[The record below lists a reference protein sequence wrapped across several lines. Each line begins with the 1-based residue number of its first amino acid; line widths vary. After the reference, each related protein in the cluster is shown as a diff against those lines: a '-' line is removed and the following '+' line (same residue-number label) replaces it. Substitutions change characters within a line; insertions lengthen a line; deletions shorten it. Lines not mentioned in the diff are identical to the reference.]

1 MREKMEKK
9 RERREK
15 EEEREKEKEREN
27 EMEGQKGGI
36 YKFLNLFIFLNF
48 EFLIFFVLFWG

>member
-1 MREKMEKK
+1 MGKK
-9 RERREK
+9 RERRGK

-36 YKFLNLFIFLNF
+36 YKFLNLFFF
-48 EFLIFFVLFWG
+48 EF